1 VSYVYCHLGHVLPA
15 LSTVRDIPWRW
26 PCPRCEAIS
35 HPPRRRPW
43 TVWLAGDP
51 EPEGF
56 PDGMRCAKGHGRLR
70 LCRRDTVLDELMSN
84 GEPFEV
90 SVVDEVWCP
99 TCETALRD
107 TLNVMAGHREWADIV
122 NENRIDPDQ
131 IAAERTLFDV
141 LLRLTLAIVDGNAV
155 TVQPNEAKAI
165 LTAVEG

>member
-1 VSYVYCHLGHVLPA
+1 MSVCHLGHVMLEKGIEF
-15 LSTVRDIPWRW
+15 RDVHG
-26 PCPRCEAIS
+26 AIVIVS
-35 HPPRRRPW
+35 HGW
-43 TVWLAGDP
+43 Q
-51 EPEGF
+51 
-56 PDGMRCAKGHGRLR
+56 
-70 LCRRDTVLDELMSN
+70 
-84 GEPFEV
+84 
-90 SVVDEVWCP
+90 CP